1 MSKLEVKRSYNRL
14 AVLAK
19 RHKEETKRFL
29 ELCTNEYGFNF
40 HDDER
45 LKDSDKI
52 IGTIDYGTDCLPFLE
67 FDKMMET
74 AKKLKMWAQFRG

>member
-1 MSKLEVKRSYNRL
+1 MSKLNVRKSYNRM

-19 RHKEETKRFL
+19 KHKEETKRFL
-29 ELCTNEYGFNF
+29 DLCDEEYGFNF
-40 HDDER
+40 HDDEK

-52 IGTIDYGTDCLPFLE
+52 IDTIDYGTDCLPFEE

-74 AKKLKMWAQFRG
+74 SKKLNTWARFSG